1 LFQSAAAASEW
12 QTNISL
18 GALCDVSPTS
28 TGVRRFVVSDGTF
41 LPQLR
46 FFAPT
51 TLMTHTGTM
60 RDYRVDLDVFRG
72 PLDLLL
78 YLVRQHEVEV
88 VDIPVAVITDQ
99 FLAYIELLERLD
111 VDSIGEFVE
120 MASKLI
126 EIKSREILPRGGEVE
141 DELEDPRQDLVRQL
155 LEYKKYRDAASM
167 LEERGR
173 DWQLRYGRS
182 ANDLSEKPRDLAEEP
197 IQELELWDLVSAFG
211 RIARRIEAVKPSNI
225 VYDETPIH
233 VYMRQIHARL
243 IEQGQIAFSDL
254 FTQEMHRS
262 TMVSMFLSVLELVRH
277 HGVRVEQNAI
287 FGEIW
292 LIGDPNAEPMPGDD
306 QPPTPVTS
314 DDSQPS
320 QPR

>member
-1 LFQSAAAASEW
+1 
-12 QTNISL
+12 
-18 GALCDVSPTS
+18 
-28 TGVRRFVVSDGTF
+28 
-41 LPQLR
+41 
-46 FFAPT
+46 
-51 TLMTHTGTM
+51 MTHTGTM